1 MKKKFLSFLLLATMS
16 FSALAFTSCG
26 DNANNSDNSSS
37 TGAPIEMIDYAA
49 QVTLDMNSKDTI
61 KQEVTVENFIDGDTT
76 HFVVPTSIVD
86 RGILKAR
93 YLAVNTPEST
103 GKIEVWG
110 KKASNYTKS
119 KLQAATSI
127 IIETDSNKWAVD
139 STGERYLV
147 WVWYKTAEMTDYRC
161 LNIELLQQGLAVG
174 SKASETRYGDV
185 CVNAIDQATQLKL
198 HVHSTDKDPDF
209 FYGEAIPVDLK
220 ELRFNLANY
229 TGKRV
234 VFEGIVSQYDSQGAF
249 LQQWDEEA
257 KAYYGIYVYYGFFL
271 SPEGE
276 ELIAEGNRMRIVGN
290 VQYWETGDSYQ
301 VSDLR
306 YNAFKPND
314 PDGIQLLD
322 PDKHEIPYVETTPED
337 FNKKIEITVVE
348 LDENGEEQE
357 VIKEVPYAQIALN
370 TTICM
375 KGLTVKS
382 VYTTNNEGD
391 NDGAM
396 TLTCQVGNQT
406 ITVRTVKLYDENKEL
421 VTQDKFVGKTIDV
434 NGIIDAFNG
443 EYQIKVFAMNDITIH

>member
-1 MKKKFLSFLLLATMS
+1 MKKKFLSFLLLASMACS
-16 FSALAFTSCG
+16 GFAFTSCG
-26 DNANNSDNSSS
+26 GKTNDGDSSS
-37 TGAPIEMIDYAA
+37 TETPLEMIDYAA
-49 QVTLDMNSKDTI
+49 QVKLDMNSETI

-76 HFVVPTSIVD
+76 HFKVPTSIVE

-93 YLAVNTPEST
+93 YLACNTPEST
-103 GKIEVWG
+103 GKIEEWG
-110 KKASNYTKS
+110 KKASNYTKTQL
-119 KLQAATSI
+119 KAATSI
-127 IIETDSNKWAVD
+127 IIETDSNKWEVD

-147 WVWYKTAEMTDYRC
+147 WVWYKTAEMTDYSC

-174 SKASETRYGDV
+174 SKASESRYGEV

-220 ELRFNLANY
+220 ELRFNLADY

-234 VFEGIVSQYDSQGAF
+234 VFEGIVSQYDSQGAY
-249 LQQWDEEA
+249 LQQWNEEA
-257 KAYYGIYVYYGFFL
+257 QAYYGIYVYYGFFL

-276 ELIAEGNRMRIVGN
+276 ELITEGNRMRIVGN

-322 PDKHEIPYVETTPED
+322 TEKHEIPYVETTPED
-337 FNKKIEITVVE
+337 FNKKIEITVTE
-348 LDENGEEQE
+348 TNDDGEEEE

-370 TTICM
+370 TTINM
-375 KGLTVKS
+375 KNLQVTS
-382 VYTTNNEGD
+382 VYTTDNGGD
-391 NDGAM
+391 NDGAI
-396 TLTCQVGNQT
+396 TITCKVGDQT
-406 ITVRTVKLYDENKEL
+406 VTVRTAKLYDENKEL
-421 VTQDKFVGKTIDV
+421 VTEDFFRNKTIDV
-434 NGIIDAFNG
+434 NGIIDYFNG
-443 EYQIKVFAMNDITIH
+443 EYQIKVFALEDINIH